1 MNGSAGSSRQKKQK
15 QELTGSNGAVP
26 ASRTESGG
34 PVVGLAVR
42 IAEIIASQEAA
53 HTVLLPAGRRLQL
66 FYRRTLSA
74 AEQVDAGLLLRVF
87 LDCWFG
93 YCCEC
98 QRHPSRPSAVSPSL
112 FCFAPSPLIGAGA

>member
-87 LDCWFG
+87 LGCWFG
-93 YCCEC
+93 TAASANGTLPARLPF
-98 QRHPSRPSAVSPSL
+98 RHLRSFASL
-112 FCFAPSPLIGAGA
+112 LPL